1 MEKYRPVVLQDFSG
15 GWNSKWAIN
24 ATQLEENQSPYLV
37 NIDYAARFAF
47 TKRRGTVRV
56 GDNNAT
62 AGSGKSIFNFKKL
75 DGTEVL
81 IKSHT
86 TVLQYLN
93 AGIWTDFKTGLTS
106 GLKFD
111 FVSNGTLVAFCNGT
125 DNYATWDGTTYT
137 EYAAAPK
144 GNILCVA
151 YFKVFVAGVAAQP
164 QRLYYSDT
172 GSFSSFSGGSSG
184 STDFPGRIMSAISYY
199 NRDGLEAVQVF
210 LSNGQLYEFGFDSS
224 GTPYKHVIRQS
235 VGAVSHRATRQLE
248 NYNFVVDI
256 FQAVRGIGYEENQAD
271 VRASSR
277 SILIEDYLKT
287 LNVSN
292 AAAEYAFRT
301 YMLAAQDPNG
311 STNNVEVLYDELYN
325 SWRLYTGHQVNQYTI
340 YQNKVT
346 FVCATDLNVYQY
358 DSTKYQ
364 DALGESAVPIYCEYN
379 TRSLDFGDPIREK
392 GVRYIKVAGF
402 ISTGCLLQVDG
413 YSNNSIISPI
423 FTKVINGD
431 GAYVQ
436 SAVSFPW
443 GAAAWATQPFASFG
457 GTTSTIQVRPF
468 WVAIQV
474 SSTNFNDIRLKFSN
488 YQADVD
494 FIITD
499 IKPLHTLLAEERIP
513 VVNQL

>member
-1 MEKYRPVVLQDFSG
+1 MEKYQPTILRDFSG

-24 ATQLEENQSPYLV
+24 ATQLEENQSPYLI

-47 TKRRGTVRV
+47 TKRRGTVLV
-56 GDNNAT
+56 GDNNPNP
-62 AGSGKSIFNFKKL
+62 GSGKSIFTFKKL
-75 DGTEVL
+75 DGTEIL

-93 AGIWTDFKTGLTS
+93 AGVWTDFKTGLTS

-111 FVSNGTLVAFCNGT
+111 FISNGTIVAMCNGT
-125 DNYATWDGTTYT
+125 DDYATWDGTTYT
-137 EYAAAPK
+137 AVPAAPK
-144 GNILCVA
+144 GNILAVA
-151 YFKVFVAGVAAQP
+151 YFKAFVAGVASQP

-172 GSFSSFSGGSSG
+172 GSFSNFSGGSSG

-199 NRDGLEAVQVF
+199 NRDGQEAIQIF
-210 LSNGQLYEFGFDSS
+210 LSNGQLYEFGFDST
-224 GTPYKHVIRQS
+224 GAPYKHVIRQS
-235 VGAVSHRATRQLE
+235 VGSVSHRATRQLE

-256 FQAVRGIGYEENQAD
+256 FQTVRGIGYEENQAD

-277 SILIEDYLKT
+277 SILVEDYLKT

-301 YMLAAQDPNG
+301 YFLAAQDPNG
-311 STNNVEVLYDELYN
+311 SVNNIEILYDELYN
-325 SWRLYTGHQVNQYTI
+325 SWRLYSGHQVNQYTI

-358 DSTKYQ
+358 DSTAYQ
-364 DALGESAVPIYCEYN
+364 DALGDSSVPIYCEYN
-379 TRSLDFGDPIREK
+379 TRALDFGDPIREK

-402 ISTGCLLQVDG
+402 ISTGCEITVEG
-413 YSNNSIISPI
+413 FTNASAIAPI
-423 FTKVINGD
+423 FSKVIDGD
-431 GAYVQ
+431 ASYVQ
-436 SAVSFPW
+436 TSVNFPW
-443 GAAAWATQPFASFG
+443 GAAAWASQPFAGYG
-457 GTTSTIQVRPF
+457 GNTSTIQVRPF
-468 WVAIQV
+468 WVALML
-474 SSTNFNDIRLKFSN
+474 SSVNFNDIRLKFSN

-494 FIITD
+494 FIITE

-513 VVNQL
+513 VTNQI